1 MEEHTRQEHELPE
14 RKARAEE
21 ARATEERTAP
31 APAEA
36 RWGSERQIAQGD
48 DLRRPDPPPATR
60 LNRLAVV
67 VAAGI
72 MSATLLIVAF
82 AVGGEGHEEAQ
93 AREQQAEAQSV
104 RRATS
109 GRTFYDRPL
118 GTDTLVQAVDPLTGL
133 SDEDFAASRY
143 DAGTVAGNA
152 YDGFSQPAGMVPPPY
167 GEPYGAT
174 GDAGAGSPYGSSGS
188 YHSTSYA
195 SQPRGP
201 SEEEQAL
208 DRAKRS
214 ALMPRGL
221 SASASAIGRGSLTG
235 DGAEGMAGESG
246 GTLDPL
252 DAAYLETLSTLESM
266 MGNSMQNV
274 PPGVAPNAM
283 GGPPGGA
290 AQAMAA
296 MPRPSSAAGG
306 AAMVH
311 PSVRAQQFVRQ
322 AVAAREA
329 GGRYIATTV
338 ERPISPYEIRE
349 GTLVEAYLVT
359 GVHSDLP
366 GEVVAQVSRNVYDS
380 ETQQVLLI
388 PRGTRLIGSYD
399 NQIAV
404 DQSRLLVA
412 WTRMVFPDGRSV
424 TLPGLMSKDAAGAS
438 GLTGRVNRHY
448 WQAFG
453 NAMMLA
459 VVGGS
464 LSYAASRGRQGGAFG
479 YPTPGEVMA
488 GSVATELSRV
498 ATEILRG
505 SVMRRPT
512 IQIPAGTRFNVFMNG
527 DLALAPF
534 APADGFM
541 HPSGT
546 APTRVAGGY

>member
-1 MEEHTRQEHELPE
+1 MEEHVRNTIGPDEDRPEEDVSTGPTRD
-14 RKARAEE
+14 AR
-21 ARATEERTAP
+21 
-31 APAEA
+31 
-36 RWGSERQIAQGD
+36 GD

-72 MSATLLIVAF
+72 MSATLLVVAF
-82 AVGGEGHEEAQ
+82 AVGGEGNEEAQ

-109 GRTFYDRPL
+109 GRSFYDRPL
-118 GTDTLVQAVDPLTGL
+118 GTDTLARPVDPLTGL
-133 SDEDFAASRY
+133 SEDDFGAYEGELY
-143 DAGTVAGNA
+143 DAGAVQGNP

-167 GEPYGAT
+167 GDPQGAYPQ
-174 GDAGAGSPYGSSGS
+174 GQDVASRSGSPYGSSGA
-188 YHSTSYA
+188 YHSASYSA
-195 SQPRGP
+195 APRQPSP
-201 SEEEQAL
+201 AEQAL

-214 ALMPRGL
+214 ALMPQGVM
-221 SASASAIGRGSLTG
+221 ASAPAAGRGG
-235 DGAEGMAGESG
+235 YGESG
-246 GTLDPL
+246 AGEAGGALDPV
-252 DAAYLETLSTLESM
+252 DAAYFETLSTLENM
-266 MGNSMQNV
+266 MGSTQNASQGP
-274 PPGVAPNAM
+274 PPGVPA
-283 GGPPGGA
+283 GPGMA
-290 AQAMAA
+290 AQHTQ
-296 MPRPSSAAGG
+296 PAGAG
-306 AAMVH
+306 TQGVH
-311 PSVRAQQFVRQ
+311 PGVRAQQFVRE

-329 GGRYIATTV
+329 GGRYIATAV
-338 ERPISPYEIRE
+338 ERPVSPYEVRE

-359 GVHSDLP
+359 GIHSDLP
-366 GEVVAQVSRNVYDS
+366 GELAAQVSRNVYDS

-388 PRGTRLIGSYD
+388 PRGTRLIGTYD

-412 WTRMVFPDGRSV
+412 WTRMVFPDGRSI
-424 TLPGLMSKDAAGAS
+424 TLPGLGAKDVAGAS
-438 GLTGRVNRHY
+438 GLNGRVNRHY

-464 LSYAASRGRQGGAFG
+464 LSYAASRSRPPGGAFG

-527 DLALAPF
+527 DLALAPY
-534 APADGFM
+534 AAEDGFM
-541 HPSGT
+541 NGRSLPASQRT
-546 APTRVAGGY
+546 ALPVARGY

>member
-1 MEEHTRQEHELPE
+1 MEGYSDMEEQ
-14 RKARAEE
+14 ARNTIGPDEDRPDE
-21 ARATEERTAP
+21 DVSTGPPRDAR
-31 APAEA
+31 
-36 RWGSERQIAQGD
+36 GD

-72 MSATLLIVAF
+72 MSATLLVVAF
-82 AVGGEGHEEAQ
+82 AVGGEGNEEAQ

-109 GRTFYDRPL
+109 GRSFYDRPL
-118 GTDTLVQAVDPLTGL
+118 GTDTLARPVDPLTGL
-133 SDEDFAASRY
+133 SEDDFGAYEGELY
-143 DAGTVAGNA
+143 DAGAVQGNP

-167 GEPYGAT
+167 GDPQGAYPQ
-174 GDAGAGSPYGSSGS
+174 GQDVASRSGSPYGSSGA
-188 YHSTSYA
+188 YHSASYSA
-195 SQPRGP
+195 APRQPSP
-201 SEEEQAL
+201 AEQAL

-214 ALMPRGL
+214 ALMPQGVT
-221 SASASAIGRGSLTG
+221 ASAPAAGRGG
-235 DGAEGMAGESG
+235 YGESG
-246 GTLDPL
+246 AGEAGGALDPV
-252 DAAYLETLSTLESM
+252 DAAYFETLSTLENM
-266 MGNSMQNV
+266 MGSTQNASQGP
-274 PPGVAPNAM
+274 PPGVPAAPGM
-283 GGPPGGA
+283 A
-290 AQAMAA
+290 AQHMQ
-296 MPRPSSAAGG
+296 AAGAG
-306 AAMVH
+306 TQGVH
-311 PSVRAQQFVRQ
+311 PGVRAQQFVRE
-322 AVAAREA
+322 AVAARTA
-329 GGRYIATTV
+329 GGRYIATAV
-338 ERPISPYEIRE
+338 ERPVSPYEVRE

-359 GVHSDLP
+359 GIHSDLP
-366 GEVVAQVSRNVYDS
+366 GELVAQVSRNVYDS

-388 PRGTRLIGSYD
+388 PRGTRLIGTYD
-399 NQIAV
+399 NLIAV

-412 WTRMVFPDGRSV
+412 WTRMVFPDGRSIA
-424 TLPGLMSKDAAGAS
+424 LPGLGAKDVAGAS

-464 LSYAASRGRQGGAFG
+464 LSYAASRSRPPGGAFG

-527 DLALAPF
+527 DLALAPY
-534 APADGFM
+534 AAEDGFM
-541 HPSGT
+541 NGRSLPASQRT
-546 APTRVAGGY
+546 TLPVARGY

>member
-1 MEEHTRQEHELPE
+1 VGVPE
-14 RKARAEE
+14 GVPQR
-21 ARATEERTAP
+21 
-31 APAEA
+31 
-36 RWGSERQIAQGD
+36 D
-48 DLRRPDPPPATR
+48 DLRQPDPPPATR

-72 MSATLLIVAF
+72 MSATLLVVAF
-82 AVGGEGHEEAQ
+82 SVGGESGEEAE

-109 GRTFYDRPL
+109 GRSFYDRPL
-118 GTDTLVQAVDPLTGL
+118 GADTLAVPVDPVTGL
-133 SDEDFAASRY
+133 SDDEYSEYAGSY
-143 DAGTVAGNA
+143 DAGTVGGNA
-152 YDGFSQPAGMVPPPY
+152 YDGYSQPTGVVPPPY
-167 GEPYGAT
+167 GRVSG
-174 GDAGAGSPYGSSGS
+174 AGASSPYGSSGN
-188 YHSTSYA
+188 YHGASYA
-195 SQPRGP
+195 SQPQQP

-214 ALMPRGL
+214 ALAPQGVGL
-221 SASASAIGRGSLTG
+221 QGAGGFGPAMSRRAGRGEIAGSEG
-235 DGAEGMAGESG
+235 PGGAA
-246 GTLDPL
+246 GTLDPV
-252 DAAYLETLSTLESM
+252 DAAYLETLSALENVM
-266 MGNSMQNV
+266 MAGGQASV
-274 PPGVAPNAM
+274 
-283 GGPPGGA
+283 GPPGSSEAGA
-290 AQAMAA
+290 PSATRSAPGGQGTAML
-296 MPRPSSAAGG
+296 
-306 AAMVH
+306 H
-311 PSVRAQQFVRQ
+311 PSVRAGQFVRE
-322 AVAAREA
+322 AVAGREA
-329 GGRYIATTV
+329 GGRYIATTI

-349 GTLVEAYLVT
+349 GTLVEAYLIT
-359 GVHSDLP
+359 GIHSDLP
-366 GEVVAQVSRNVYDS
+366 GELVAQVSRNVYDS
-380 ETQQVLLI
+380 ETQQVLLV
-388 PRGTRLIGSYD
+388 PRGTRLIGTYD

-424 TLPGLMSKDAAGAS
+424 TLPGLGAKDGTGAS

-464 LSYAASRGRQGGAFG
+464 LSYAASRSRPPGGAFG

-527 DLALAPF
+527 DLALAPY
-534 APADGFM
+534 AAEDGFM
-541 HPSGT
+541 DRGRRPAT
-546 APTRVAGGY
+546 QRVTVPVAQGY